1 MTACTISQHP
11 GLRVLR
17 YRLHASMK
25 LCAVLENGGVDV
37 WVFPGAHGQI
47 RAVRRGERGVKL
59 DANRGF
65 VGCKR
70 GVCGMQTR
78 GLRDANFY
86 VSGSVLVPYS
96 FQGFSAAEGV
106 PKAAFRAS

>member
-25 LCAVLENGGVDV
+25 LCAVLESGGVDV

-47 RAVRRGERGVKL
+47 RAVRRGKRGVKL
-59 DANRGF
+59 DANRGS

-78 GLRDANFY
+78 GLRDAKFY
-86 VSGSVLVPYS
+86 SSPPKEKSV
-96 FQGFSAAEGV
+96 G
-106 PKAAFRAS
+106 KAVVMAS